1 MEINSHR
8 DLVVWQ
14 KSMDMVQLVYL
25 ISSSFPKQELYGLT
39 SQLRRAAVSV
49 PANIAEGHGR
59 GTRKDYA
66 SYIAIAKG
74 SVLEAA
80 TLLELA
86 VRLSFTSSDGARPV
100 LALMHEI
107 ELMLAKLHQR
117 LTEST
122 S

>member
-8 DLVVWQ
+8 DLIVWQ
-14 KSMDMVQLVYL
+14 KSMDMVQLVYEL
-25 ISSSFPKQELYGLT
+25 SSAFPKQELYGLT

-66 SYIAIAKG
+66 SFVAIAKG
-74 SVLEAA
+74 SVLESA
-80 TLLELA
+80 TLLELS
-86 VRLSFTSSDGARPV
+86 VRLSFTTIAASGPA

-117 LTEST
+117 LTE
-122 S
+122 

>member
-8 DLVVWQ
+8 DLIMWQ
-14 KSMDMVQLVYL
+14 KSMDMVQVVYQL
-25 ISSSFPKQELYGLT
+25 SSVFPKQELYGLT
-39 SQLRRAAVSV
+39 SQLRRAVVSV

-66 SYIAIAKG
+66 SFIAIAKG
-74 SVLEAA
+74 SVLESS

-86 VRLSFTSSDGARPV
+86 VRLSFLKSDEAGQALV
-100 LALMHEI
+100 LMHEI